1 MNKVLHRKMRK
12 FIVYILIFILI
23 LSEPVSRLTVH
34 AVTES
39 DTADAIH
46 IKTAEDFLS
55 FAKNCSN
62 DIWSHG
68 KTFVLDNDIDL
79 SGSDFMPVP
88 SFGGIFL
95 GQGHIIKGYS
105 LTGGSNNMG
114 LFRYIQE
121 SGEIYHLFVSGI
133 ASAESGHTGL
143 GLIAGSNSG
152 FISGCSTSGNITG
165 KDQVGSMVGT
175 NELTGVITDCISNGI
190 VYGNHLTGGVAGEN
204 KGTILNSTNHCF
216 INTTPSEN
224 NFDLSSF
231 NVDAAITD
239 FLTTENASSVTD
251 IGGIAGSNSGVIQAC
266 TNDGSIG
273 YQHVGYNIG
282 GIAGSQTGYIEGCI
296 NYGLL
301 NGRKDIGGITGQME
315 PSSELEYSEDTLAKL
330 NTELNKLHDLLTQL
344 DRDASASSNALTGQ
358 IDQLL
363 NSVEGAQNAVNGLLD
378 NASGYFNDFS
388 NLTDLTTLSSPKP
401 VSLDFLDDLAS
412 AVPTLTPSPEQT
424 PTAAPSATPTATP
437 STTPT
442 ATPST
447 TPDHTGGTSDSS
459 NTSGGGNGSGTDDGS
474 TSVSDDSTTD
484 DGTENNTPGNDE
496 TDSQRISHGIG
507 AMSLYT
513 EQGDFTLE
521 PRSAA
526 PPVFTKMILREP
538 GTGDISG
545 TGDGSNTGNGS
556 DTGNVTGILRPS
568 GSPSFSPNHNID
580 REQIEK
586 DLNEAQQNI
595 YEDASNTI
603 KDFQEGV
610 QSQASIIS
618 SRITSSRNSLSSSFS
633 AIIDDMRLLN
643 SMLDDENQI
652 ILKDFQAIVD
662 ELNVIGNLLTAPDTP
677 DADDI
682 LTDVSDEDK
691 ITDTSGKVMNCVNN
705 GIING
710 DLNVGG
716 IAGSLSR
723 ENNLDP
729 ENDLNFSENDMT
741 SFRFKERIVIRQCQ
755 NKGNILGKKD
765 CIGGIA
771 GEMRL
776 GSIIQCISS
785 GTISGEGAMVGG
797 IAGRSDSTIRSSSA
811 KCTLEGKNQV
821 GGIAGYGT
829 TISDCYSMVQLHNGE
844 YYLGSIAGKADVN
857 GEIRSNYFVEGS
869 PAGIDGISYEGK
881 AQSLSYEEFMASPN
895 LPDIF
900 NAIYLTFVADDK
912 TVSVVSLPYGDTFQ
926 PKDLPKVPEKE
937 GCVGVWSDFDQ
948 NTVTFD
954 QTIEAVY
961 TEYITTLESSQT
973 VEDRPVVLVE
983 GTFGPEDSFTLSEID
998 AYPDGS
1004 ITNAQCLKIH
1014 ISSISTGPYTIR
1026 YLIPAGMKHPQLAVY
1041 ENGAFHKIDAITDGS
1056 YYVFTQEKSEFT
1068 FSCTERP
1075 GKTIFG
1081 TGFIILVGGGLL
1093 ILLILA
1099 IAHTKKKRGLSS

>member
-1 MNKVLHRKMRK
+1 MSKVLHRKMRK
-12 FIVYILIFILI
+12 FIIYILIFILI
-23 LSEPVSRLTVH
+23 LSEPVSRFTVY

-62 DIWSHG
+62 DIWSHD

-121 SGEIYHLFVSGI
+121 SGEIYHLSVSAI

-152 FISGCSTSGNITG
+152 LISGCSTSGNITG

-175 NELTGVITDCISNGI
+175 NELTGVITDCISSGI
-190 VYGNHLTGGVAGEN
+190 VYGSHLTGGIAGEN

-266 TNDGSIG
+266 TNDSSIG

-301 NGRKDIGGITGQME
+301 NGRKDVGGIAGQME

-344 DRDASASSNALTGQ
+344 DRDASASSSALTGQ

-363 NSVEGAQNAVNGLLD
+363 NSVEGAQNAVNGILD

-388 NLTDLTTLSSPKP
+388 NLTDLTTLPSPKP
-401 VSLDFLDDLAS
+401 VSLEFLDDLAS
-412 AVPTLTPSPEQT
+412 AVPTFTPSPEQT

-437 STTPT
+437 STTP
-442 ATPST
+442 
-447 TPDHTGGTSDSS
+447 DHTGGNSGSS
-459 NTSGGGNGSGTDDGS
+459 NTSGGGDGS
-474 TSVSDDSTTD
+474 ISGS
-484 DGTENNTPGNDE
+484 NDE

-538 GTGDISG
+538 GTGDSSG
-545 TGDGSNTGNGS
+545 TGDDSNPGSGS
-556 DTGNVTGILRPS
+556 DAGSGTDIPWPS
-568 GSPSFSPNHNID
+568 GLPTPSNLPSFSPNHNID

-586 DLNEAQQNI
+586 DLNKAQQNI

-643 SMLDDENQI
+643 SMLDGENQI
-652 ILKDFQAIVD
+652 LLKDLQAVVD

-691 ITDTSGKVMNCVNN
+691 VTDTAGKVMNCVNN
-705 GIING
+705 GTING
-710 DLNVGG
+710 DLNIGG

-881 AQSLSYEEFMASPN
+881 AQPLSYEEFMASPN

-912 TVSVVSLPYGDTFQ
+912 TVSVVSLPYGNTFQ

-937 GCVGVWSDFDQ
+937 GYVGVWSDFDQ

-983 GTFGPEDSFTLSEID
+983 GTFGPEDSFTLSEIN
-998 AYPDGS
+998 AYPEDS

-1014 ISSISTGPYTIR
+1014 ISGISTGPYTIR
-1026 YLIPAGMKHPQLAVY
+1026 YLIPAGMKHPQLEVY
-1041 ENGAFHKIDAITDGS
+1041 EDGAFHKIDAITDGS

-1075 GKTIFG
+1075 GKAIFG
-1081 TGFIILVGGGLL
+1081 TGLIILVGSGLL

-1099 IAHTKKKRGLSS
+1099 MAHTKKKGGLSS